1 MSILACFNYFIV
13 IVRATLLQAYFFSF
27 VHPSGQFFVA
37 FERVHVEQRQVVN
50 LQRQASVKDV
60 H

>member
-1 MSILACFNYFIV
+1 LILACFNYFIV
-13 IVRATLLQAYFFSF
+13 VVRATLLKAYFFSF
-27 VHPSGQFFVA
+27 VLPSGQFFVA

-50 LQRQASVKDV
+50 SQRQASVKDV